1 MDDELNYINDVV
13 GTDEAEVVEEEEE
26 EEEAV
31 DTQETETQRDEV
43 DTNIYSQ
50 AVFENMRKE
59 LALLRKLPDV
69 VVSLQQ
75 LPLQLFVCNL
85 FIECVTVV

>member
-31 DTQETETQRDEV
+31 DTQETEEQRDEV
-43 DTNIYSQ
+43 DTNNDSQ

>member
-31 DTQETETQRDEV
+31 DTQETEKQRDEV

-50 AVFENMRKE
+50 AVF
-59 LALLRKLPDV
+59 
-69 VVSLQQ
+69 
-75 LPLQLFVCNL
+75 
-85 FIECVTVV
+85 